1 MSSLRAD
8 PATVER
14 IKTDPPRVG
23 PESDGIIFFTSG
35 TTSLPKGVLVTH
47 RQALHI
53 IHSAPYQTA
62 RHKLREGVDPVVAAE
77 KAIAPRD
84 GSALLSI
91 PLFHVQGC
99 LSWLILALH
108 NGSKLVFMRH
118 WSVPMAVKLMVEE
131 SVGKI
136 GGVPAVAT
144 AILQSPLVPKD
155 YELETVAYGGATP
168 PTDLAKN
175 LVERWSK
182 LIPATGWGMTE
193 TSGFHTGFLG
203 QEYLDK
209 PHGAGQV
216 LPVTELKVVDAAGN
230 EVPPGETGTLLC
242 RGQTLMKEYVG
253 NPKATAESFREGGW
267 FDTGDI
273 AFIDEFGDL
282 HLVDR
287 AKEIIVRGGENIASA
302 EVERALLSDPR
313 VAEACAVPVPCE
325 VMSERVGV
333 AVTLA
338 PGAEATPREIAET
351 AWPKLR
357 YCARPDI
364 AVIVDKMPWTP
375 SQKVVRGDVKKLVQ
389 EEWERIGRKPLVDSR
404 DARARM

>member
-1 MSSLRAD
+1 MSTLRAD
-8 PATVER
+8 PATIER
-14 IKTDPPRVG
+14 IKVDPPPVG

-62 RHKLREGVDPVVAAE
+62 RHKLREGVDPVTAAE
-77 KAIAPRD
+77 RSIAPRD

-155 YELETVAYGGATP
+155 YQLETVAYGGATP

-175 LVERWSK
+175 LVERWPK

-216 LPVTELKVVDAAGN
+216 LPVTELKVVDAEGN
-230 EVPPGETGTLLC
+230 KVPPGETGTLLC

-253 NPKATAESFREGGW
+253 NAKATAESLRDGGW
-267 FDTGDI
+267 FNTGDI

-333 AVTLA
+333 SSRLRLGRRRRLA
-338 PGAEATPREIAET
+338 RSQRQLGRNCAT
-351 AWPKLR
+351 
-357 YCARPDI
+357 ARGRI
-364 AVIVDKMPWTP
+364 SP
-375 SQKVVRGDVKKLVQ
+375 SSWRRCRGH
-389 EEWERIGRKPLVDSR
+389 
-404 DARARM
+404 RARRWCAGT